1 MNIVRHDIPIRDYT
15 VRLFIK
21 PLHSIDLSVVCNEAE
36 ITNKVKEY
44 TDEII
49 SIAVAQIKEQLKDI
63 GIDDGLCVVDKQ
75 PANSMDIE

>member
-1 MNIVRHDIPIRDYT
+1 M
-15 VRLFIK
+15 
-21 PLHSIDLSVVCNEAE
+21 HSIDLSVVCNEAE